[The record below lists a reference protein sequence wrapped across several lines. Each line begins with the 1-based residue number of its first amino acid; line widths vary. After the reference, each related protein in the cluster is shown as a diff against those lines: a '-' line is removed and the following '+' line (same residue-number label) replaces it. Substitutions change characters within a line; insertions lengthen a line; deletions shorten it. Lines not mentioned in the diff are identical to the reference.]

1 MNLAKI
7 FKINDN
13 LKEINLLP
21 EKYRYDIA
29 KHSIIKISVAF
40 FILNLIFLGVFYYD
54 QKKELNYLRSVLN
67 EKENYDIS
75 LKNILSNL
83 DTYKNEKN
91 ALIDKLRIL
100 KDVENYLSKQR
111 VNNNSVL
118 LDITTLSDLLSDK
131 IVLNG
136 ISYTSGVFRI
146 EGTASDS
153 KSFYEY
159 YKRVETNERVSHA
172 DFQNFE
178 KIEGTIKFSLVIKLK
193 GIL

>member
-7 FKINDN
+7 FNTNDD

-21 EKYRYDIA
+21 EKYRYDIS
-29 KHSIIKISVAF
+29 KHVIIKICVTIFLLNSV
-40 FILNLIFLGVFYYD
+40 FLGVFYYD
-54 QKKELNYLRSVLN
+54 QKNELNYLRSVLN

-91 ALIDKLRIL
+91 ALIDKLKNL
-100 KDVENYLSKQR
+100 KDVENSLRKQK

-131 IVLNG
+131 IVLNDV
-136 ISYTSGVFRI
+136 SYTSGVFSI
-146 EGTASDS
+146 EGTASDP

-178 KIEGTIKFSLVIKLK
+178 KIEGGIKFSLVIKLK

>member
-7 FKINDN
+7 FKTDDN

-29 KHSIIKISVAF
+29 KHIIIKISVVF

-54 QKKELNYLRSVLN
+54 QKNELNYLRSVLN
-67 EKENYDIS
+67 EKESYDAS

-91 ALIDKLRIL
+91 ALIDKLKNL
-100 KDVENYLSKQR
+100 KDVENSLRKQR

-131 IVLNG
+131 IVLND
-136 ISYTSGVFRI
+136 ISYTSGVFSI
-146 EGTASDS
+146 EGTASDP

-159 YKRVETNERVSHA
+159 YNRVETNERVSNA

-178 KIEGTIKFSLVIKLK
+178 KIEGAIKFSLVIKLK